1 MILPEHFWDPE
12 KILFFRAFRALEES
26 WTSLTNGSTTRG
38 SVLNI
43 MVLHLMFYYE
53 LKLYWMKVW

>member
-12 KILFFRAFRALEES
+12 KIHFFRAFRALEES

-38 SVLNI
+38 SVLKI
-43 MVLHLMFYYE
+43 RYYI
-53 LKLYWMKVW
+53 